1 MSSDR
6 ENSESSDGTL
16 LALVHDGA
24 APRRAHNEESLGTV
38 VNWEN
43 TPSFDDVSV
52 LMTAGVE
59 IEPGQFVGVL
69 HSRDKDI
76 ITVVQVRAAFERNPN
91 EIPELAVA
99 RRRLSLDA
107 AYGTEEQSTRIFRLA
122 MCTTVEQFSLLPGTL
137 LIPASEGR
145 APTLLARAG
154 DEVVRL
160 SNELIQASIGGLA
173 QNADGLHLGE
183 TTGPQRAPV
192 TLRPDLLQ
200 YHVGIFGNPGRGKSY
215 LAGALLE
222 EARAWDIPTLVID
235 VNGEFRETARAL
247 GGEVIKLPDSS
258 RLGLALQHITP
269 AELVAI
275 TPGVQ
280 AGTVYADLIEVAHE
294 GLRTKRSRGSGE
306 ISFDELCDEIA
317 VIGQRTKAAALSINA
332 AVGRIRQLEKDEL
345 VARVSFDFI
354 AELEKHRLLVLDCR
368 YLSLKQTRLIAAV
381 SARELQRVGRQ
392 RARAAETGDKQAAE
406 WFSLLAI
413 DEAHVVIPDDDRTIS
428 TQVLYELA
436 RMGRH
441 VRTGLLLS
449 SQSPAD
455 LNSSVLKKLQTR
467 FIFAL
472 ERDQLRAIP
481 GVAADLDDSIVAQL
495 PKLSRG
501 ICAVSGA
508 SEIIRHGFL
517 MSVRKRTT
525 PFGGSTPPVFSGRVK
540 GTSSGVND
548 A

>member
-1 MSSDR
+1 MAGEDR
-6 ENSESSDGTL
+6 GANTEGTL
-16 LALVHDGA
+16 LALVHEGPVQLPTRSVECLGA
-24 APRRAHNEESLGTV
+24 V
-38 VNWEN
+38 VNWES
-43 TPSFDDVSV
+43 TPSFD
-52 LMTAGVE
+52 GVAFLVEANKE
-59 IEPGQFVGVL
+59 IEPGQLVGVL
-69 HSRDKDI
+69 HSRERDLL
-76 ITVVQVRAAFERNPN
+76 TVVQVRAAFERNPN

-99 RRRLSLDA
+99 RRRLALDA

-122 MCTTVEQFSLLPGTL
+122 VCSTVEQFTL
-137 LIPASEGR
+137 QDGPDLVPDGEGR
-145 APTLLARAG
+145 APNLLARAG
-154 DEVVRL
+154 DLIVRL

-173 QNADGLHLGE
+173 LAKDGLHLGE
-183 TTGPQRAPV
+183 TTGPQCAPV
-192 TLRPDLLQ
+192 TLKPEMLQ

-247 GGEVIKLPDSS
+247 RGEVIKLPDSS
-258 RLGLALQHITP
+258 RLGLSLQHITP

-294 GLRTKRSRGSGE
+294 SLRTRRSSRGQS
-306 ISFDELCDEIA
+306 ISFDDLCTEIEE
-317 VIGQRTKAAALSINA
+317 IGSRTKATKLSVNAAL
-332 AVGRIRQLEKDEL
+332 GRIRQLEKDEL
-345 VARVSFDFI
+345 VSRVNFDFVG
-354 AELEKHRLLVLDCR
+354 ELEKHRLLVLDCR
-368 YLSLKQTRLIAAV
+368 FLSLRQTRLIAAV
-381 SARELQRVGRQ
+381 AARELQRVGRE
-392 RARAAETGDKQAAE
+392 RARAAEAGEPSAQE
-406 WFSLLAI
+406 WFALLAI

-455 LNSSVLKKLQTR
+455 LNSSVLKKLQAR

-481 GVAADLDDSIVAQL
+481 GVAADLDDMVLSQL
-495 PKLSRG
+495 SKLPRG
-501 ICAVSGA
+501 RCAVSGA
-508 SEIIRHGFL
+508 SEIVRHGFL
-517 MSVRKRTT
+517 MAVRRRMT
-525 PFGGSTPPVFSGRVK
+525 PYGGSTPQVFDRRSK
-540 GTSSGVND
+540 TSAPGHPD